1 MIFDLIMLHT
11 TYYYTFTSQTS
22 SSGLGY
28 LNLAW
33 KSFSVAWTA
42 ISSAQLQLRH
52 FHCLSQVLHAHMD
65 RTCIASYIARIGIS
79 HDPASLPAN
88 EKTLRL
94 LMAAHNRH
102 VPFEVFLSQIIL
114 QHCTCNVL
122 ISQSHTFFFLLLFSR
137 TLMLCSIVRLK
148 PFSRSC
154 MLKLSSEKGS

>member
-1 MIFDLIMLHT
+1 
-11 TYYYTFTSQTS
+11 
-22 SSGLGY
+22 
-28 LNLAW
+28 
-33 KSFSVAWTA
+33 
-42 ISSAQLQLRH
+42 
-52 FHCLSQVLHAHMD
+52 MD

-122 ISQSHTFFFLLLFSR
+122 ISQSHIFFSVFVFENIDVVFNR
-137 TLMLCSIVRLK
+137 TIETVLPKLHAKIVGRKRFVITHANPTQYHLHQLMCHLCNPK
-148 PFSRSC
+148 P
-154 MLKLSSEKGS
+154 